1 VLDSHTGA
9 FETGFFGGGTT
20 KEDILLARSLG
31 VTQVCVAVNKL
42 DLCNWKEERYDFIVA
57 SITPYLKSIGFYKH
71 FSNPT
76 EYSKYFKNAIKTKS
90 ARSLGKSAALS
101 WIQKAP
107 GVK

>member
-42 DLCNWKEERYDFIVA
+42 DLCNWREERYDFIVK
-57 SITPYLKSIGFYKH
+57 SVTPYLKSIGFKEQNIYFVPISGLSGINLDETK
-71 FSNPT
+71 NKD
-76 EYSKYFKNAIKTKS
+76 EELYSWY
-90 ARSLGKSAALS
+90 L
-101 WIQKAP
+101 
-107 GVK
+107 